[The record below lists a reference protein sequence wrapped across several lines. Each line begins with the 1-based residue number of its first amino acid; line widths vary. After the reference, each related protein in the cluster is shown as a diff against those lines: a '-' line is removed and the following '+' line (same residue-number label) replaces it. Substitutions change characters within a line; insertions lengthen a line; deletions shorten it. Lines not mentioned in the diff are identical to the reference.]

1 MNRLSKFFLTAIAG
15 LFFVG
20 CYNDFD
26 NPGPAK
32 IYTDADFS
40 SFEYLSIK
48 DIKDMFYAQYP
59 GNSGIGQNLT
69 FTQKAYTR
77 GKVISN
83 DRMGNIYKSLY
94 IYDEETESAI
104 ELRLNTDNYLF
115 HPVGQIVYVELK
127 GLVLGNYRTMLSIG
141 TVSGNPDYANGNI
154 VSAVMLEKHIKS
166 GAQMKLTTADTL
178 VVTKDN
184 FKERLS
190 DNVLGRLVRFE
201 GLESKFGLAQWGYKN
216 QFPNYFAN
224 QTSYDVNSPD
234 TPGIPEDLQWSKIY
248 DWATWAA
255 QRDMPDGSS
264 FKTTF
269 FFGSA
274 WFTYGDLS
282 AGDIVPGNYV
292 IRSSGYSRFKTNKIP
307 ADGTIVNVTALYT
320 KFSNSSGADFSVAY
334 QLLLNTDTDVVK
346 VQ

>member
-1 MNRLSKFFLTAIAG
+1 MNRLTKLFLTAVAG

-32 IYTDADFS
+32 IYTDADFA

-59 GNSGIGQNLT
+59 GNSGIGKNIT

-83 DRMGNIYKSLY
+83 DQMGNIYKSVY
-94 IYDEETESAI
+94 IYDEESESAI
-104 ELRLNTDNYLF
+104 ELKLNTDNYLF
-115 HPVGQIVYVELK
+115 HPVGQIIYVELE

-141 TVSGNPDYANGNI
+141 TKSGDPNYANGNI
-154 VSAVMLEKHIKS
+154 VNSVMLKQHIKS
-166 GAQMKLTTADTL
+166 GVRMKLTDADTL
-178 VVTKDN
+178 VVTKDT
-184 FKERLS
+184 FKEKLS
-190 DNVLGRLVRFE
+190 DEALGRLVRFE
-201 GLESKFGLAQWGYKN
+201 GLESKFGQAQWGYKN
-216 QFPNYFAN
+216 RFPNYFAN

-234 TPGIPEDLQWSKIY
+234 TPGIPADLQWSQI
-248 DWATWAA
+248 DTWATWAA
-255 QRDMPDGSS
+255 VRTMPVNL
-264 FKTTF
+264 TTY

-292 IRSSGYSRFKTNKIP
+292 IRSSGYSKFRENKIP
-307 ADGTIVNVTALYT
+307 ADGTKVNVTAIYT
-320 KFSNSSGADFSVAY
+320 KFSNASGADFSVAY
-334 QLLLNTDTDVVK
+334 QLVLNTDTDVVK
-346 VQ
+346 VE

>member
-1 MNRLSKFFLTAIAG
+1 MNRLFKIFLAASFG

-32 IYTDADFS
+32 VYTDDDFA

-48 DIKDMFYAQYP
+48 DIKDMFYAKYP
-59 GNSGIGQNLT
+59 GNTGIGRNLT

-83 DRMGNIYKSLY
+83 DRMGNIYKTVY

-104 ELRLNTDNYLF
+104 ELKLNTDNYLF
-115 HPVGQIVYVELK
+115 HPVGQIIYVELQ

-141 TVSGNPDYANGNI
+141 TFSSNPSYANDNI
-154 VSAVMLEKHIKS
+154 VSSVMLDEHIHSGAVMKMTS
-166 GAQMKLTTADTL
+166 ADTL
-178 VVTKDN
+178 VVNKDN
-184 FKERLS
+184 YREKLN
-190 DNVLGRLVRFE
+190 DKALGRLVRFE

-216 QFPNYFAN
+216 RFPNYFAN
-224 QTSYDVNSPD
+224 QTSYDVTSPD
-234 TPGIPEDLQWSKIY
+234 TPGIPEYLQWKNI
-248 DWATWAA
+248 DEWATWAA
-255 QRDMPDGSS
+255 DRVFPNGTV
-264 FKTTF
+264 FYY
-269 FFGSA
+269 GSA

-292 IRSSGYSRFKTNKIP
+292 IRSSGYSRFRGNKIP
-307 ADGTIVNVTALYT
+307 EDGTIVDVTALYT
-320 KFSNSSGADFSVAY
+320 KFSNASGADFSVAY
-334 QLLLNTDTDVVK
+334 QLVLNTDKDVVVVK
-346 VQ
+346 EP